1 MKCYKVFDEE
11 LQEIFGPE
19 QFKQFAKDQS
29 EELDDLDLESLPDEL
44 KEKIEKNRE
53 ISIEDAF
60 KILELRAF
68 DVEEMEIY

>member
-11 LQEIFGPE
+11 LQEIYGPE
-19 QFKQFAKDQS
+19 QLKQFAKDQS
-29 EELDDLDLESLPDEL
+29 EELDDLDLESLSDEL
-44 KEKIEKNRE
+44 REKIGKNRE

-68 DVEEMEIY
+68 DIEEMEIY